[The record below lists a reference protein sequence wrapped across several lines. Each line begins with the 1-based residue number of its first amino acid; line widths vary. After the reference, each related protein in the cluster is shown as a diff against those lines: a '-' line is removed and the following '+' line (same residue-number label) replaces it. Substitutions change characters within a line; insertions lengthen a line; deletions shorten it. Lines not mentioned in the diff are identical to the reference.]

1 ALAAELRDQT
11 VVAPSGT
18 DSALRAKF
26 VRHPLENRVSVIV
39 EAAHEPGIDD
49 VPNPDRIQVPTKPLE
64 MLARRLIEILGE
76 NRGAGNDVLGVDV
89 RSGVAEGFD
98 VELMKLAKTSS
109 LRLLVAKH
117 RTRAPDALLLI
128 VQEAVRDHRAHDA
141 GSRLRTQRQRVATR
155 ILERE
160 HLLLHDVR
168 ELADRA
174 FEKRRVLD
182 DG

>member
-1 ALAAELRDQT
+1 
-11 VVAPSGT
+11 
-18 DSALRAKF
+18 
-26 VRHPLENRVSVIV
+26 
-39 EAAHEPGIDD
+39 
-49 VPNPDRIQVPTKPLE
+49 
-64 MLARRLIEILGE
+64 
-76 NRGAGNDVLGVDV
+76 
-89 RSGVAEGFD
+89 
-98 VELMKLAKTSS
+98 KTSS

-182 DG
+182 DGHADLAIRIRSEQCARNALELVPSANLARQHVIHAARRLNLLCSGSVQRNLVYLSFRDVSLSQIAVRIDREARELASF